1 MRVGVGASLKYL
13 RKQRLG
19 NLFRLSGSSADRL
32 YDALAPHLDDA
43 ELNLAGFHYFTFN
56 RLLETWRWH
65 EQRRGEA

>member
-1 MRVGVGASLKYL
+1 MPVNSDVGRLAIMRPDGRGL
-13 RKQRLG
+13 R
-19 NLFRLSGSSADRL
+19 N
-32 YDALAPHLDDA
+32 LAPHLGDS